1 VTYTTAVLDADLPVK
16 NALGP
21 SRSTSHVPASNG
33 IDVATEL
40 AFAIAAV
47 DVAPTPR
54 NTVTVLSLTIRYWP
68 ALVPDVSPIGACTP
82 AGGVGVAAVNET
94 VAPRG
99 ANGRTNVDMV
109 CS

>member
-1 VTYTTAVLDADLPVK
+1 MYTTAVPDADLPVK
-16 NALGP
+16 NELGLNL
-21 SRSTSHVPASNG
+21 STSQVPASNG
-33 IDVATEL
+33 TEVATAL
-40 AFAIAAV
+40 AFAIADA

-54 NTVTVLSLTIRYWP
+54 NTVTVLSLTTRYWP

-94 VAPRG
+94 VSPRG